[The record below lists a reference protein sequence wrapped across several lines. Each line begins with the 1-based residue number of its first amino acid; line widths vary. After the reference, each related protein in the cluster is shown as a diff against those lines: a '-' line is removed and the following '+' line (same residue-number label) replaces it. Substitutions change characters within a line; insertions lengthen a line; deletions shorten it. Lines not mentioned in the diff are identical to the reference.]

1 MHRRPRLNLGY
12 NKRCKIDVYCY
23 FLTTI
28 ECATEMEVA
37 QPPFGTIPQT
47 ERPLLDHCFGDLDP
61 VYDPFKALLRDI
73 DLKTTTKSERHK
85 INSRLRKYYESQD
98 VLPAESW
105 RRRDR
110 PSRERARRARRANK
124 AAAINTEMDVPSAH
138 NLIMEWE
145 SGRADY
151 AGICEK
157 DMADKVVAA
166 YQVLGKRVPPSDLV
180 RQTASKISANYYDS
194 DPSMVVEW
202 QEWQAR
208 AKLQP
213 TVEGDTEQPRSS
225 M

>member
-1 MHRRPRLNLGY
+1 MHRRPRLKLGY
-12 NKRCKIDVYCY
+12 NKRCRIDVYCY

-28 ECATEMEVA
+28 EWETEMEVA

-47 ERPLLDHCFGDLDP
+47 ERPLLDHCFGNLDP
-61 VYDPFKALLRDI
+61 IYDPFKALLCDI

-166 YQVLGKRVPPSDLV
+166 YQVLGKRELLRFGPEHGGRMARV
-180 RQTASKISANYYDS
+180 ASTREASANCGGRY
-194 DPSMVVEW
+194 
-202 QEWQAR
+202 R
-208 AKLQP
+208 TAKKFN
-213 TVEGDTEQPRSS
+213 V
-225 M
+225 MA